1 MQTPFMFAT
10 GTRSA
15 LHPGGART
23 SADRESPDV
32 PRRGR
37 FEAWPSRLST
47 ALRAVAALVLVAVFS
62 EEAAAQCTL
71 PTPPGQAPPAVSAV
85 TVEARIRS
93 LRVFWDAVT
102 EANRYVVQWK
112 SGSEGYNPARGATV
126 SGTSY
131 TIGGLTPGIEHT
143 VRVFAARRVNLG
155 SQESPEWVTACSSAS
170 SDEGT
175 PIAPPSP
182 PLGQVTGVRVE
193 PGVESLGVTW
203 RAVDQAGGYKVQWRS
218 GNEDY
223 DPSREA
229 ATTVSATNPGTSY
242 TITGLTPGTSYTLRV
257 IATRAG
263 RADGPPSAEASGT
276 PLPPPL
282 GQVTGVRVEPG
293 VESLGVTWR
302 AVDQAGGYKV
312 QWRSGNEDYDPS
324 REAATTVSAT
334 NPGTSYTITGLTPGT
349 SYTLRV
355 IATRAGRA
363 DGPPSAEASGTPLPP
378 PLGQVTGVRVEPGV
392 ESLGVTWRAVDQAGG
407 YKVQWRSG
415 NEDYDPSR
423 EAATTVS
430 ATNPGTSYTITGL
443 TPGTSYTLRVIA
455 TRAGRADGPPSAEA
469 SGTPLPPPLGQVT
482 GVRVEPGV
490 ESLGVTWRAVDQAG
504 GYKVQWRSGNEDY
517 DPSREAATTV
527 SATNPG
533 TSYTITGLTPGTS
546 YTLRVI
552 ATRAGRADGPPSD
565 EATMAT
571 LRRIFVSIARE
582 TSVVEGSAA
591 ELSVQLSESF
601 PVAVAVTWITMDGSA
616 KAGEDYRAET
626 AGRLTFEPGDRMG
639 TLRVRTLDD
648 PHTEPAETFR
658 VRLTEASNAE
668 LDPRADSA
676 TVTITDDDTEAGRG
690 RALGKVLAA
699 AGRWIAA
706 DAVRVVGGRFTAP
719 AAGARSGFGARAL
732 APAEAGP
739 WTAAGYGS
747 DIRRDGRREG
757 VARRSAEE
765 LLARS
770 WFDVPLGTAGDT
782 AGAGDASTG
791 WRLWAR
797 GTAGGFDERPEAGFR
812 MDGEVAGGYLGLD
825 HRSAGGALAGVAIS
839 HARSDV
845 DYAIDSVGTGEVD
858 LELTSVLPYAHF
870 SPRSDLGVWGLLGA
884 GWGSAGLKDE
894 AGEVETDVK
903 MRMAAAGL
911 RQEVAAWP
919 EIDATVK
926 ADAFLTRLEADA
938 AAGLPKTAGGARQL
952 RLGLEGRRQL
962 EVSPAARMIPSLEI
976 GGRWDG
982 GDAGKG
988 VGVEVGGGLAYSDT
1002 ALGLEVEA
1010 RGWFLLAHQEKKFD
1024 EWGGNLTVKLDPGQA
1039 GRGPWVT
1046 FAPGWG
1052 AAGSR
1057 ALQTW
1062 NSPEAFRADGGSG
1075 RTPDLS
1081 PDRLE
1086 LEVGYGT
1093 PAYGG
1098 LLTPHAGLSIT
1109 GSGTRRY
1116 RLGARLDLGG
1126 RADLGIEGRRSMRA
1140 GGSDTN
1146 EIMIYGR
1153 VDW

>member
-23 SADRESPDV
+23 SAGRVSPDV

-37 FEAWPSRLST
+37 EAWPSRLSA

-71 PTPPGQAPPAVSAV
+71 PTPPGQVLPARVTDIV

-93 LRVFWDAVT
+93 LSVSWIAVT
-102 EANRYVVQWK
+102 GANRYVVQWK
-112 SGSEGYNPARGATV
+112 SGSEGYDSAREATV

-131 TIGGLTPGIEHT
+131 TITGLTAGIVHT
-143 VRVFAARRVNLG
+143 VQIFAARRVNLG
-155 SQESPEWVTACSSAS
+155 TSESPAWAIVCSSTA
-170 SDEGT
+170 SDEVTGT
-175 PIAPPSP
+175 PLDPPPP
-182 PLGQVTGVRVE
+182 PLGQVTGVRIE

-203 RAVDQAGGYKVQWRS
+203 RAVAQAGGYKVQWKS
-218 GNEDY
+218 GDEDY
-223 DPSREA
+223 DPSRQA
-229 ATTVSATNPGTSY
+229 ATAVSATNPGTSY

-302 AVDQAGGYKV
+302 AVDEAGGYKV
-312 QWRSGNEDYDPS
+312 QWRSGSEDYDPS
-324 REAATTVSAT
+324 REAATAVSAT
-334 NPGTSYTITGLTPGT
+334 DPGTSYTITGLTPGT

-378 PLGQVTGVRVEPGV
+378 PLAQVTGVRVEPGV
-392 ESLGVTWRAVDQAGG
+392 ESLGVTWRAVDEAGG

-423 EAATTVS
+423 EAATAVS
-430 ATNPGTSYTITGL
+430 AADPGTSYIITGL
-443 TPGTSYTLRVIA
+443 TP
-455 TRAGRADGPPSAEA
+455 D
-469 SGTPLPPPLGQVT
+469 
-482 GVRVEPGV
+482 
-490 ESLGVTWRAVDQAG
+490 
-504 GYKVQWRSGNEDY
+504 
-517 DPSREAATTV
+517 
-527 SATNPG
+527 
-533 TSYTITGLTPGTS
+533 TS

-565 EATMAT
+565 EVTMAT

-582 TSVVEGSAA
+582 ASVVEGSAA

-601 PVAVAVTWITMDGSA
+601 PVAVTVTWTTMDGSA

-648 PHTEPAETFR
+648 PRTEPAETFR
-658 VRLTEASNAE
+658 VRLTKASNAE

-747 DIRRDGRREG
+747 DVHRDGRREG
-757 VARRSAEE
+757 VIAQRSAEE

-782 AGAGDASTG
+782 AGAGDASAG

-845 DYAIDSVGTGEVD
+845 DYAIDSVSTGEVD

-938 AAGLPKTAGGARQL
+938 AAGLPKTTGGARQL

-1086 LEVGYGT
+1086 LEAGYGT

>member
-1 MQTPFMFAT
+1 MQTPFTLTTEA
-10 GTRSA
+10 RSA
-15 LHPGGART
+15 LHPEGART
-23 SADRESPDV
+23 SAGRASPDV

-37 FEAWPSRLST
+37 FEAWPSRLPT

-71 PTPPGQAPPAVSAV
+71 PAPPGESPPDRVTSAEP
-85 TVEARIRS
+85 VEARVES
-93 LRVFWDAVT
+93 LRVSWNAVT
-102 EANRYVVQWK
+102 GANRYVVQWK
-112 SGSEGYNPARGATV
+112 SGSEGYDSAREATV

-131 TIGGLTPGIEHT
+131 TITGLTAGIVHT
-143 VRVFAARRVNLG
+143 VQIFAARRVNLG
-155 SQESPEWVTACSSAS
+155 TSESPAWAIVCSSTA
-170 SDEGT
+170 SDEVTGT
-175 PIAPPSP
+175 PLRPPLSL

-203 RAVDQAGGYKVQWRS
+203 RTVDEAGGYKVQWRS

-223 DPSREA
+223 DFGSRQA
-229 ATTVSATNPGTSY
+229 ATTVTATNPGTSY
-242 TITGLTPGTSYTLRV
+242 TITGLAPGTSYTLRV
-257 IATRAG
+257 IATKIG
-263 RADGPPSAEASGT
+263 LVDGPPSDEASGT
-276 PLPPPL
+276 PLPPL
-282 GQVTGVRVEPG
+282 GKVTGVRVEPG

-302 AVDQAGGYKV
+302 AVDEAGGYKV
-312 QWRSGNEDYDPS
+312 QWKSGSEDYDPS
-324 REAATTVSAT
+324 RQAATTVTAGDR
-334 NPGTSYTITGLTPGT
+334 GTSYTITGLTPDT

-355 IATRAGRA
+355 IATR
-363 DGPPSAEASGTPLPP
+363 SGT
-378 PLGQVTGVRVEPGV
+378 
-392 ESLGVTWRAVDQAGG
+392 S
-407 YKVQWRSG
+407 
-415 NEDYDPSR
+415 
-423 EAATTVS
+423 
-430 ATNPGTSYTITGL
+430 
-443 TPGTSYTLRVIA
+443 
-455 TRAGRADGPPSAEA
+455 
-469 SGTPLPPPLGQVT
+469 
-482 GVRVEPGV
+482 
-490 ESLGVTWRAVDQAG
+490 
-504 GYKVQWRSGNEDY
+504 
-517 DPSREAATTV
+517 
-527 SATNPG
+527 
-533 TSYTITGLTPGTS
+533 
-546 YTLRVI
+546 
-552 ATRAGRADGPPSD
+552 DGPPSD
-565 EATMAT
+565 EVTMAT
-571 LRRIFVSIARE
+571 LRRVFVSIARE

-601 PVAVAVTWITMDGSA
+601 PLTVTVTWTTMDGSA

-626 AGRLTFEPGDRMG
+626 AGRLTFEPGDRTG

-648 PHTEPAETFR
+648 PRIELAETFR
-658 VRLTEASNAE
+658 VRLTEALNAE

-676 TVTITDDDTEAGRG
+676 TVTITDDDTEAVRG

-699 AGRWIAA
+699 AGRWIAT
-706 DAVRVVGGRFTAP
+706 DAVHVVGGRFTAP
-719 AAGARSGFGARAL
+719 AAGARSSSGARAL

-739 WTAAGYGS
+739 WAAAGYGS
-747 DIRRDGRREG
+747 GVHRDGRGEG
-757 VARRSAEE
+757 VAQRSAEE

-770 WFDVPLGTAGDT
+770 WFDVPLGARETGDT
-782 AGAGDASTG
+782 AEAGDASAG
-791 WRLWAR
+791 WRLWGR

-825 HRSAGGALAGVAIS
+825 HRSAGGALAGVAIA

-845 DYAIDSVGTGEVD
+845 DYAIDSVITGEVD

-870 SPRSDLGVWGLLGA
+870 SPRPGLGVWGLLGA

-911 RQEVAAWP
+911 RQEVAAWRG
-919 EIDATVK
+919 IDATAK

-938 AAGLPKTAGGARQL
+938 AAGLPKTTGGARQL

-962 EVSPAARMIPSLEI
+962 EVSPAARMTPSLEI

-988 VGVEVGGGLAYSDT
+988 VGVEVGGGLAYTNT

-1052 AAGSR
+1052 GGGSR

-1086 LEVGYGT
+1086 LEAGYGT

-1098 LLTPHAGLSIT
+1098 LLTPHAGLSMA

-1116 RLGARLDLGG
+1116 RLGVRLDLVGG
-1126 RADLGIEGRRSMRA
+1126 ADLGIEGRRSARA
-1140 GGSDTN
+1140 DGSDTN

>member
-23 SADRESPDV
+23 SAGRVSPDV

-47 ALRAVAALVLVAVFS
+47 ALRAVATLVLVAVFS

-71 PTPPGQAPPAVSAV
+71 PTPPGQAPPAVSTV
-85 TVEARIRS
+85 TVEALIRS
-93 LRVFWDAVT
+93 LRVSWNAVT
-102 EANRYVVQWK
+102 GANRYVVQWK

-126 SGTSY
+126 SGTSH

-155 SQESPEWVTACSSAS
+155 TQESPEWVTACSSAS
-170 SDEGT
+170 RDVAGT
-175 PIAPPSP
+175 PNRPPSP

-203 RAVDQAGGYKVQWRS
+203 RAVAQAGGYKVQWKSGNEDYDPSRQAATAVSATNPGTSYTITGLTPGTSYTLRVIATRAGRADGPPSAEASGTPLPPPLGQVTGVRVEPGVESLGVAWRAVDEAGGYKVQWRS
-218 GNEDY
+218 GSEDY

-229 ATTVSATNPGTSY
+229 ATAVSATNPGTSY

-302 AVDQAGGYKV
+302 AVDEAGGYKV
-312 QWRSGNEDYDPS
+312 QWRSGNEDYHPS
-324 REAATTVSAT
+324 RQAATTVSAT
-334 NPGTSYTITGLTPGT
+334 NPGTSYTITGLTP
-349 SYTLRV
+349 
-355 IATRAGRA
+355 
-363 DGPPSAEASGTPLPP
+363 D
-378 PLGQVTGVRVEPGV
+378 
-392 ESLGVTWRAVDQAGG
+392 
-407 YKVQWRSG
+407 
-415 NEDYDPSR
+415 
-423 EAATTVS
+423 
-430 ATNPGTSYTITGL
+430 
-443 TPGTSYTLRVIA
+443 
-455 TRAGRADGPPSAEA
+455 
-469 SGTPLPPPLGQVT
+469 
-482 GVRVEPGV
+482 
-490 ESLGVTWRAVDQAG
+490 
-504 GYKVQWRSGNEDY
+504 
-517 DPSREAATTV
+517 
-527 SATNPG
+527 
-533 TSYTITGLTPGTS
+533 TS

-565 EATMAT
+565 EVTMAT

-591 ELSVQLSESF
+591 ELSAQLSESF
-601 PVAVAVTWITMDGSA
+601 PVAVTVTWITMDGSA

-639 TLRVRTLDD
+639 TLRVRILDD
-648 PHTEPAETFR
+648 PRTEPAETFR

-747 DIRRDGRREG
+747 DVHRDGRREG

-770 WFDVPLGTAGDT
+770 WFDVPLGTTGDT
-782 AGAGDASTG
+782 AGAGDASAG

-825 HRSAGGALAGVAIS
+825 HRSAGGALAGVAIA

-845 DYAIDSVGTGEVD
+845 DYAIDSVSTGEVD

-911 RQEVAAWP
+911 RQEVAA
-919 EIDATVK
+919 
-926 ADAFLTRLEADA
+926 
-938 AAGLPKTAGGARQL
+938 
-952 RLGLEGRRQL
+952 
-962 EVSPAARMIPSLEI
+962 
-976 GGRWDG
+976 
-982 GDAGKG
+982 
-988 VGVEVGGGLAYSDT
+988 
-1002 ALGLEVEA
+1002 
-1010 RGWFLLAHQEKKFD
+1010 
-1024 EWGGNLTVKLDPGQA
+1024 
-1039 GRGPWVT
+1039 
-1046 FAPGWG
+1046 
-1052 AAGSR
+1052 
-1057 ALQTW
+1057 
-1062 NSPEAFRADGGSG
+1062 
-1075 RTPDLS
+1075 
-1081 PDRLE
+1081 
-1086 LEVGYGT
+1086 
-1093 PAYGG
+1093 
-1098 LLTPHAGLSIT
+1098 
-1109 GSGTRRY
+1109 
-1116 RLGARLDLGG
+1116 
-1126 RADLGIEGRRSMRA
+1126 
-1140 GGSDTN
+1140 
-1146 EIMIYGR
+1146 
-1153 VDW
+1153 

>member
-1 MQTPFMFAT
+1 MPASPPFAAGTP
-10 GTRSA
+10 SA
-15 LHPGGART
+15 LRPGGART
-23 SADRESPDV
+23 PAGRGPPDV

-37 FEAWPSRLST
+37 FEAWPSRLSS
-47 ALRAVAALVLVAVFS
+47 ALRAAVALVLAAVFS
-62 EEAAAQCTL
+62 EGAAAQCTL
-71 PTPPGQAPPAVSAV
+71 PTPPGHTPPARIMDNVMIERLVGGLRVSWNAV
-85 TVEARIRS
+85 TG
-93 LRVFWDAVT
+93 
-102 EANRYVVQWK
+102 ANRYVVQWK
-112 SGSEGYNPARGATV
+112 SGSEVYDSAREATV
-126 SGTSY
+126 SGTSRI
-131 TIGGLTPGIEHT
+131 IGGLAPGTEHT
-143 VRVFAARRVNLG
+143 VRVFAATRVNLG
-155 SQESPEWVTACSSAS
+155 SDESPAWATVCSAAS
-170 SDEGT
+170 SDPAAGT
-175 PIAPPSP
+175 PLAPPPPSP
-182 PLGQVTGVRVE
+182 LGRVTGVRVEPGVESLRVSWRAVDEAAGYVVQWRSGGEDYDPGRRQAAASGTSYTIPGLTPGVLYTLRVIATRAGRADGPPSDEASGTPLPAPLGQVTGVRVE
-193 PGVESLGVTW
+193 PGVESLRVSW
-203 RAVDQAGGYKVQWRS
+203 RAVDGAGGYRVQWKS
-218 GNEDY
+218 GSEEY
-223 DPSREA
+223 GPASREA
-229 ATTVSATNPGTSY
+229 ATTVTTGGLGTSY

-257 IATRAG
+257 IATR
-263 RADGPPSAEASGT
+263 T
-276 PLPPPL
+276 
-282 GQVTGVRVEPG
+282 
-293 VESLGVTWR
+293 
-302 AVDQAGGYKV
+302 
-312 QWRSGNEDYDPS
+312 
-324 REAATTVSAT
+324 
-334 NPGTSYTITGLTPGT
+334 
-349 SYTLRV
+349 
-355 IATRAGRA
+355 
-363 DGPPSAEASGTPLPP
+363 
-378 PLGQVTGVRVEPGV
+378 
-392 ESLGVTWRAVDQAGG
+392 
-407 YKVQWRSG
+407 
-415 NEDYDPSR
+415 
-423 EAATTVS
+423 
-430 ATNPGTSYTITGL
+430 
-443 TPGTSYTLRVIA
+443 
-455 TRAGRADGPPSAEA
+455 
-469 SGTPLPPPLGQVT
+469 
-482 GVRVEPGV
+482 
-490 ESLGVTWRAVDQAG
+490 
-504 GYKVQWRSGNEDY
+504 
-517 DPSREAATTV
+517 
-527 SATNPG
+527 
-533 TSYTITGLTPGTS
+533 
-546 YTLRVI
+546 
-552 ATRAGRADGPPSD
+552 GRADGPPSD
-565 EATMAT
+565 EVTEAT
-571 LRRIFVSIARE
+571 LRRILVSLAGG
-582 TSVVEGSAA
+582 TSVAEGAA
-591 ELSVQLSESF
+591 AGLSVRLSESF
-601 PVAVAVTWITMDGSA
+601 PATVTVTWTTMDSTA
-616 KAGEDYRAET
+616 KAGVDYRAET
-626 AGRLTFEPGDRMG
+626 AGRLTFPPGDRTG
-639 TLRVRTLDD
+639 TLRVRTLED
-648 PHTEPAETFR
+648 PRTEPAETFR
-658 VRLTEASNAE
+658 VRLTGAENAE
-668 LDPRADSA
+668 LATGADSA
-676 TVTITDDDTEAGRG
+676 TVTITDDDAEAGRG
-690 RALGKVLAA
+690 LALGKVLAA

-1052 AAGSR
+1052 VAGR
-1057 ALQTW
+1057 RPLQTW
-1062 NSPEAFRADGGSG
+1062 NRPEAFRAGAGSEE
-1075 RTPDLS
+1075 TPDLS

-1086 LEVGYGT
+1086 LEVGYGA
-1093 PAYGG
+1093 PAHGG
-1098 LLTPHAGLSIT
+1098 LLTPHAGVST
-1109 GSGTRRY
+1109 AGSGTRRY
-1116 RLGARLDLGG
+1116 RLGARLDLRG
-1126 RADLGIEGRRSMRA
+1126 RTELGVEGRRSVRA
-1140 GGSDTN
+1140 GGPDAN
-1146 EIMIYGR
+1146 EIVILGR